1 MVTRPED
8 VELQRL
14 QLRFAAARV
23 DDARAVQR
31 LAQSIEACGQLIA
44 CVAVGEADIAPD
56 ITSDIAPLV
65 LIDGYRR
72 VAALRQ
78 LGRDTARVECWSCTV
93 SQALAQVLAR
103 ANARAFAA
111 IEEAL
116 LLRELMDAQHLSQ
129 REAARQCGRDVSWV
143 QRRLQLL
150 GEMPEG
156 LLLAVRRGEVSAWA
170 ATRVFAPLARANAA
184 HAQTLLG
191 SVRAQALSTRELHTW
206 FAHYRCAQRRER
218 ERMVEHPRLLLDSVR
233 ERAQQHVAGQLKG
246 GPEGQAVAELG
257 HLQAL
262 LERVRKTLAALQ
274 RPLSVPLGC
283 ACTRVRSRWP
293 EVEGELRRLSDGD
306 DADRAAPQRAHA
318 ASPGPLAA
326 RDQSAAAPVA

>member
-56 ITSDIAPLV
+56 ITSDIVPLV

-116 LLRELMDAQHLSQ
+116 LLRELMDAQRLSQ
-129 REAARQCGRDVSWV
+129 REAARQCGRDVARCRRGRPRGCSRRWRAPTPRT
-143 QRRLQLL
+143 RRLCW
-150 GEMPEG
+150 
-156 LLLAVRRGEVSAWA
+156 AVCARRRCPRASCTPGSRTTAARSVASASAWSS
-170 ATRVFAPLARANAA
+170 TRGCCWTACA
-184 HAQTLLG
+184 
-191 SVRAQALSTRELHTW
+191 SVRSNTW
-206 FAHYRCAQRRER
+206 
-218 ERMVEHPRLLLDSVR
+218 
-233 ERAQQHVAGQLKG
+233 
-246 GPEGQAVAELG
+246 
-257 HLQAL
+257 
-262 LERVRKTLAALQ
+262 
-274 RPLSVPLGC
+274 
-283 ACTRVRSRWP
+283 
-293 EVEGELRRLSDGD
+293 
-306 DADRAAPQRAHA
+306 
-318 ASPGPLAA
+318 PGN
-326 RDQSAAAPVA
+326 